1 MAPQSD
7 RRALTL
13 DGESAAL
20 LKVRQAVDVAAG
32 SFASV
37 LITGETGTGKEV
49 AARVLHLL
57 SRRADRPFVPVNIAA
72 LPESLV
78 ESELFG
84 YERGAFTGAQGEH
97 HGRFEQAS
105 GGTLFLDEVGE
116 LSQAMQVKLLRVL
129 QDHEIQRLGAD
140 RLRHVDVRV
149 IAATHRNL
157 EAEVAAGRFR
167 SDLYYRLKVL
177 SLHMP
182 PLRERRA
189 DIPHLWTALAQRI
202 FYEEGIRP
210 LATPPRVLTRLMRH
224 RWPGNIRELENV
236 VRHVVAV
243 ARGHE
248 VQLEDLPAYLI
259 QPEVSAQVSCE
270 LVIPGMTLAE
280 LERVAIVGTYQ
291 ALGGSPQAT
300 AEALQVSVRT
310 IHYRLKKYRA
320 EGWLGAQPPVPAPPP
335 PLAISPAA
343 QPLPRILLAE
353 DDEDVRWSL
362 GQMLGSRGFEVIAVA
377 SGTALLEHLGA
388 ALLFEGRAAPPE
400 IIVSD
405 VRMPGLTGIQVLE
418 GVRASGWS
426 VPVILITGF
435 GDAETKAYAASLN
448 AELLDKPLDPDTFAA
463 ALGRAAL
470 ASANP
475 AAEPSQFRA

>member
-37 LITGETGTGKEV
+37 LITGETSTGKEV

-189 DIPHLWTALAQRI
+189 DIPHLWTAPAQRI

-236 VRHVVAV
+236 VRHVVA
-243 ARGHE
+243 GHE
-248 VQLEDLPAYLI
+248 VQL
-259 QPEVSAQVSCE
+259 
-270 LVIPGMTLAE
+270 T
-280 LERVAIVGTYQ
+280 RVA
-291 ALGGSPQAT
+291 
-300 AEALQVSVRT
+300 
-310 IHYRLKKYRA
+310 
-320 EGWLGAQPPVPAPPP
+320 
-335 PLAISPAA
+335 
-343 QPLPRILLAE
+343 
-353 DDEDVRWSL
+353 
-362 GQMLGSRGFEVIAVA
+362 
-377 SGTALLEHLGA
+377 
-388 ALLFEGRAAPPE
+388 
-400 IIVSD
+400 
-405 VRMPGLTGIQVLE
+405 
-418 GVRASGWS
+418 
-426 VPVILITGF
+426 
-435 GDAETKAYAASLN
+435 
-448 AELLDKPLDPDTFAA
+448 
-463 ALGRAAL
+463 
-470 ASANP
+470 
-475 AAEPSQFRA
+475 